1 MLKLCVKLL
10 LRKYTKKISV
20 RNRFRFG
27 SGSAREVRG
36 SGFPGSGSER
46 EVRGSGFPGSGSE
59 REVRGSGFP
68 GSVRFGLHATAEL
81 YLI

>member
-1 MLKLCVKLL
+1 MVKLCVKLL

-46 EVRGSGFPGSGSE
+46 EVRGSGFPGS
-59 REVRGSGFP
+59 
-68 GSVRFGLHATAEL
+68 VRFGLHASWTFFSDTFL
-81 YLI
+81 YS